1 MNPNL
6 AFTSRKDPF
15 ITAQIEATQVQIAK
29 TRMHLA
35 QVAQDGAPGTKL
47 QEIVG
52 QIVFLE
58 GRLSA
63 LVSV

>member
-1 MNPNL
+1 MP
-6 AFTSRKDPF
+6 AEFTSRKDPF
-15 ITAQIEATQVQIAK
+15 ITAQIEATQDQIAK
-29 TRMHLA
+29 TRMLLA
-35 QVAQDGAPGTKL
+35 QTAQDGAPSAKL

-52 QIVFLE
+52 QIMFLE